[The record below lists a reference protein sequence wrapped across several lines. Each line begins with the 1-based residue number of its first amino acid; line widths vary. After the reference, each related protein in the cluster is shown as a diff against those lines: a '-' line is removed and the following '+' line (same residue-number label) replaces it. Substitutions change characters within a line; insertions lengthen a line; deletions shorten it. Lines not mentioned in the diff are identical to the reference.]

1 VAAVVEPPAVVEP
14 LVALELDAGTGMT
27 VPPVLVETTTLLLP
41 LPPPLDMVV
50 VSAGPPM
57 VVVTTTGTTTVR
69 TEHMLSCASTRL
81 GTEAARRRSVR
92 RDIADLWLEETVW
105 M

>member
-1 VAAVVEPPAVVEP
+1 
-14 LVALELDAGTGMT
+14 M
-27 VPPVLVETTTLLLP
+27 VLIEVTTLLLP
-41 LPPPLDMVV
+41 LLPLLDMVV
-50 VSAGPPM
+50 VSAGPPI

-92 RDIADLWLEETVW
+92 RDIAILWLAEIAW
-105 M
+105 MWLWKMRGL

>member
-1 VAAVVEPPAVVEP
+1 VVEPPT
-14 LVALELDAGTGMT
+14 ALEVVAGTGMT
-27 VPPVLVETTTLLLP
+27 LLVLIETTTLLLP
-41 LPPPLDMVV
+41 LLPPLDIVV

-81 GTEAARRRSVR
+81 GMEAARRRSVR
-92 RDIADLWLEETVW
+92 RDIAKLWLAEILW
-105 M
+105 MWMRV